1 MVKSINYVIQF
12 FPQAFYNSGKLTE
25 MIEQGRTYCFI
36 SNIDNMGATVDF
48 GILKVKSLWTT
59 L

>member
-1 MVKSINYVIQF
+1 MMVKSKLRNLIF
-12 FPQAFYNSGKLTE
+12 SQAFYNSGKLTE

-48 GILKVKSLWTT
+48 GILKVKSLWT